1 MRKEMQNDLNRAL
14 MLDGN
19 AAASLLQR
27 CFGTDVTASPVQ
39 CDGCGRE
46 GLLGDVRAYTQAPGL
61 VLRCKHCD
69 AVMLRV
75 VETPEALYLDARG
88 LTYLRLSLPQGRA

>member
-1 MRKEMQNDLNRAL
+1 MKNANDLSRAL

-19 AAASLLQR
+19 AAGGLLQR
-27 CFGTDVTASPVQ
+27 LFGTDVTASLVQ

-46 GLLGDVRAYTQAPGL
+46 GLLGEVHAYTQAPGL
-61 VLRCKHCD
+61 ILRCKHCE

-75 VETPEALYLDARG
+75 VETPEALYLDVRG
-88 LTYLRLSLPQGRA
+88 LTYLRLPLGTTIS